1 MKIAIAS
8 GKGGTGKTFVS
19 SNLAR
24 SYKKRVA
31 LLDCDVEEPNN
42 NLFLKGEV
50 VEKRRHAV
58 LVPKL
63 KSDLCDGCRICQQV
77 CEFNSI
83 IVMGGK
89 AMVFEDLC
97 HSCGA
102 CTLMCPQKALYEVDH
117 EIGNIIV
124 RKSKNVEMV
133 EGLLDVGKAL
143 AVPLI
148 REVKSYMDHF
158 KDIPIIIDSP
168 PGTSCPMVWT
178 IENSDYVVL
187 VAESTAFG
195 FHDFKIALNTVKDV
209 ELPYGVVINKDGLG
223 DDRVEKYCIENNIP
237 ILARIPFSKEVATS
251 YSKGDLLVEV
261 DPAYQKIFEN
271 LWEELR
277 NRITS
282 GAKDEK

>member
-19 SNLAR
+19 SNLVR
-24 SYKKRVA
+24 SYKKQVA

-42 NLFLKGEV
+42 SLFLKGDI
-50 VEKRRHAV
+50 VEQRRHAV

-63 KSDLCDGCRICQQV
+63 QSDLCDGCRVCQQV

-117 EIGNIIV
+117 EIGTIVV
-124 RKSKNVEMV
+124 RKSKNVAMV

-148 REVKSYMDHF
+148 RKVKSYIKQF

-178 IENSDYVVL
+178 IESSDYVIL
-187 VAESTAFG
+187 VVESTAFG
-195 FHDFKIALNTVKDV
+195 FHDFKIAINTVKDV
-209 ELPYGVVINKDGLG
+209 NLPFGVVINKDGLG
-223 DDRVEKYCIENNIP
+223 DDRVEKYCLKNNIP
-237 ILARIPFSKEVATS
+237 ILARIPFSIEVATS

-261 DPAYQKIFEN
+261 DPVYQKTFEK
-271 LWEELR
+271 LWEELI
-277 NRITS
+277 NRVKS